1 MISRPINLARIWRS
15 TGSPILVGK
24 INGVLE
30 LERHE
35 DGACGRQTIDFCGVP
50 IFSIEK
56 NVGAPKSAAYA
67 LL

>member
-1 MISRPINLARIWRS
+1 MAWSWWRIWLS

-24 INGVLE
+24 ISGVLE

-35 DGACGRQTIDFCGVP
+35 DGALWASNLDFGGVP

-56 NVGAPKSAAYA
+56 NGGAPKSAAYA
-67 LL
+67 PL

>member
-1 MISRPINLARIWRS
+1 MPADS
-15 TGSPILVGK
+15 SPIFVNK
-24 INGVLE
+24 INVVLE

-35 DGACGRQTIDFCGVP
+35 DGALWASNLDFGGVP

-56 NVGAPKSAAYA
+56 KWGAPKSAAYA